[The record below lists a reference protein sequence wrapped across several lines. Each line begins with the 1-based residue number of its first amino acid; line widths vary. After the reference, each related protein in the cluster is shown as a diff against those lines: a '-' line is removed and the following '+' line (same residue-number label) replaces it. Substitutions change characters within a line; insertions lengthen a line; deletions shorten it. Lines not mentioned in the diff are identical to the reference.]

1 LSQRQPPRKEKNES
15 PTKDVSSSK
24 DGLRSTVGGSLL
36 AGPIGDHAHYQKLP
50 SERSMEKA
58 LTSTSHNQS
67 ENDRGVKVL
76 IAAHRGNIPVAII
89 VGERYRWWPL
99 QMKRFCNTPV
109 TGAKKGEAAE
119 SGKYAVLGWYRVR
132 DVWEELVPLNR
143 SIEHPS
149 ETILCSRFRF
159 AFEWVEAQGK
169 PWWIADLETA
179 NEAGRVD
186 VCTEAAPFSQV
197 SEVTSTSTCVDVVSS
212 TPRAQDVSGLE
223 TGHVCS
229 CNHTTRLIYHEGWFC
244 GNSKCALFGKV
255 CIFAVTAQK
264 NFLTAPVASRW
275 SAFCGTVF
283 ELLKELFGSL

>member
-1 LSQRQPPRKEKNES
+1 L
-15 PTKDVSSSK
+15 
-24 DGLRSTVGGSLL
+24 
-36 AGPIGDHAHYQKLP
+36 
-50 SERSMEKA
+50 
-58 LTSTSHNQS
+58 STSRNQS

-76 IAAHRGNIPVAII
+76 IAAHRGNVPVAII

-149 ETILCSRFRF
+149 ETIPFSRFRF

-169 PWWIADLETA
+169 PWWIANLETA
-179 NEAGRVD
+179 NKAGRVD
-186 VCTEAAPFSQV
+186 MCTEAPFSQV
-197 SEVTSTSTCVDVVSS
+197 SEVTPKSTCVDVASS

-223 TGHVCS
+223 TGYVCS
-229 CNHTTRLIYHEGWFC
+229 CNRTTRLIYHEGWFC

-255 CIFAVTAQK
+255 CISAVTAQK
-264 NFLTAPVASRW
+264 KIPDCSCSFRMVGFLW
-275 SAFCGTVF
+275 KC
-283 ELLKELFGSL
+283 L